1 MGIIQKLDSNYL
13 VKIMKR
19 NIVGTILIFS
29 ALVWIPASCFISWVD
44 RKQEEE
50 EREEWEWYMQEHF
63 VPASLAE
70 GVGTKKLV
78 GKPKAG
84 AAAAAAA
91 AAAGVDGKST
101 PVV

>member
-1 MGIIQKLDSNYL
+1 
-13 VKIMKR
+13 
-19 NIVGTILIFS
+19 
-29 ALVWIPASCFISWVD
+29 
-44 RKQEEE
+44 
-50 EREEWEWYMQEHF
+50 MQEHF

-84 AAAAAAA
+84 VAAAAA
-91 AAAGVDGKST
+91 AAAGMDGKSS